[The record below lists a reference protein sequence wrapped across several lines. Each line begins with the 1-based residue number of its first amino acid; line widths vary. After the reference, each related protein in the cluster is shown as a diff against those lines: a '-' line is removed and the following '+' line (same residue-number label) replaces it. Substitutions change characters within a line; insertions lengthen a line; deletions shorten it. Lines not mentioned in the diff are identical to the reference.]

1 MEKPSLSDVL
11 YERHALSNLEE
22 IGRTDVSTI
31 YRGTNTWGTK
41 TVSVELFDATLSA
54 SEARDVDELAA
65 LLPSTDVD
73 AVFTAR
79 DCGIAGNEQL
89 FIVRDASAGT
99 TLRSLVESRSTWGQ
113 PFGLDEVK
121 NLLGPV
127 ANAVDTINANGH
139 PTFLTRSLDMD
150 TLLVQQGQAAAPIML
165 DLVGPVP
172 GQGARTA
179 TDNVA
184 AFAAIVGRLL
194 GEDVD
199 PQRLSAATGASNYLA
214 SLGGVAAD
222 DPENQWDQS
231 FVPAPAVDPA
241 QHAPTEQWES
251 VQGQQF
257 QEQEFQGQQF
267 QEQRPQQ
274 YFPDTDPGF
283 GQKTLYESP
292 DMVGYAPVQPA
303 KKHRVWPWL
312 LALVVLLAAGGA
324 GGYWWYTQYYNPGK
338 PWAGESK
345 SIQSAFPALISEK
358 NGGKGWQDL
367 ICKQGQPE
375 EGQKG
380 KIRCANA
387 ELGVTVTQYESEEAR
402 TNSLPTTES
411 AEVLGNGAC
420 EVTSYPLK
428 AEGDPAFILAPKND
442 NKEYTVMINGAD
454 AEQERLALPV
464 CE

>member
-1 MEKPSLSDVL
+1 MEKPSLSEVL

-41 TVSVELFDATLSA
+41 TVSIELFDATLTA
-54 SEARDVDELAA
+54 SEARDVDELAS

-73 AVFTAR
+73 AVFSAR
-79 DCGIAGNEQL
+79 DCGIAGNDQL
-89 FIVRDASAGT
+89 FIVRDESAGT
-99 TLRSLVESRSTWGQ
+99 ALRSLVESRSTWGQ

-127 ANAVDTINANGH
+127 ANAVDTINDKGH

-184 AFAAIVGRLL
+184 SFAAIVGQML

-257 QEQEFQGQQF
+257 QEQ
-267 QEQRPQQ
+267 RPQQ
-274 YFPDTDPGF
+274 YFPDTDPGI
-283 GQKTLYESP
+283 GQETLYESP

-303 KKHRVWPWL
+303 KKNKVWPWL

-338 PWAGESK
+338 PWSGESK
-345 SIQSAFPALISEK
+345 NIQSAFPALIAEK
-358 NGGKGWQDL
+358 DGGKGWQDL
-367 ICKQGQPE
+367 VCREGDPE
-375 EGQKG
+375 DAQKG
-380 KIRCANA
+380 KIRCGNA
-387 ELGVTVTQYESEEAR
+387 ELGVTVTKFESEEAR
-402 TNSLPTTES
+402 TKSLPPTES
-411 AEVLGNGAC
+411 VEVLGKDAC
-420 EVTSYPLK
+420 EVASYTLES
-428 AEGDPAFILAPKND
+428 EGDPAFILAPKND